1 MVDSVKGSK
10 QHVSIL
16 DVARIADVS
25 PATASRVLSGSAYKV
40 KASTRERV
48 LAAASTLDFRPNLL
62 ARALV
67 TAKTSTLGAIV
78 HDIADPY
85 FGEIVRGLEDAA
97 RLSGYQIFV
106 CSSDRDA
113 DRELEYVRGLL
124 SRRVDGLIFAGG
136 GIEQRPYVIEL
147 RAILDRFREHGGSV
161 VVLSPH
167 GYKAPTVLPDNRNGA
182 RQMAEYLLSQGH
194 RQVGIISGPTH
205 LHTSIVRLRAC
216 EEALENGGLPHD
228 PSLTEPGGFTIDGGA
243 AAAAALLDRA
253 PGITAVF
260 ALNDMMAI
268 GALAELRRRNLRV
281 PEQISVAGFDD
292 IEIAKHANPP
302 LTTVSLP
309 LYELGRHGA
318 QMSLALLRGNA
329 VESVVLPADLVVR
342 QSTGRVAIAQG
353 ADD

>member
-1 MVDSVKGSK
+1 MKGSK
-10 QHVSIL
+10 PHTSIL
-16 DVARIADVS
+16 DVARVAEVS
-25 PATASRVLSGSAYKV
+25 PATASRVLSGSAYPV

-48 LAAASTLDFRPNLL
+48 LAAALTLDFRPNLL

-67 TAKTSTLGAIV
+67 TARTSTLGAIV

-97 RLSGYQIFV
+97 RLSGYQLFV

-136 GIEQRPYVIEL
+136 GIEQRAYLKEL
-147 RAILDRFREHGGSV
+147 RVMLDRFREHGGSV

-182 RQMAEYLLSQGH
+182 AQMTEYLLSQGH
-194 RQVGIISGPTH
+194 RQIGIITGPSH
-205 LHTSIVRLRAC
+205 LRTSTVRLSAS
-216 EEALENGGLPHD
+216 EEALAAGGVRHD
-228 PSLTEPGGFTIDGGA
+228 PSLIEPGGFTIEGGA
-243 AAAAALLDRA
+243 AAAAALLDRSPSISA
-253 PGITAVF
+253 IF

-268 GALAELRRRNLRV
+268 GALAELRRRNLRI

-302 LTTVSLP
+302 LTTVRLP
-309 LYELGRHGA
+309 LYDLGMSGA
-318 QMSLALLRGNA
+318 QMSLAILEGSA
-329 VESVVLPADLVVR
+329 VESIVLPADLVIR
-342 QSTGRVAIAQG
+342 QSTGPPAAARDAG
-353 ADD
+353 A

>member
-1 MVDSVKGSK
+1 MVYVVKGSK

-16 DVARIADVS
+16 DVARVAEVS
-25 PATASRVLSGSAYKV
+25 PATASRVLSGSAYPV
-40 KASTRERV
+40 RASTRERV
-48 LAAASTLDFRPNLL
+48 VAAASTLDFRPNLL

-97 RLSGYQIFV
+97 RLSGYQLFV

-136 GIEQRPYVIEL
+136 GIEQRVYAVKL
-147 RAILDRFREHGGSV
+147 REMLDRFRDHGGSV

-182 RQMAEYLLSQGH
+182 RQMAEYLLSLGH
-194 RQVGIISGPTH
+194 RHMGVISGPIH
-205 LHTSIVRLRAC
+205 LRTSTVRLRAW
-216 EEALENGGLPHD
+216 EEALERGGARQD

-243 AAAAALLDRA
+243 VAAATLLDRQ
-253 PGITAVF
+253 PGITAIF
-260 ALNDMMAI
+260 ALNDLMAI
-268 GALAELRRRNLRV
+268 GALAEIRRRNLRI
-281 PEQISVAGFDD
+281 PAQISVAGFDD

-302 LTTVSLP
+302 LTTIHLS
-309 LYELGRHGA
+309 LYELGKHGA
-318 QMSLALLRGNA
+318 QMSLALLRGTE

-342 QSTGRVAIAQG
+342 QSTGPAPTGAG
-353 ADD
+353 ADA